1 MRRDRTLTQARVH
14 LLIARNVRRRFPQLS
29 ILSNHVFSQAFGD
42 YVRALCRD
50 PICESTIK
58 DYVQNVKIRE
68 LPDLFLRAGYHSM
81 RRSFA
86 KAVE

>member
-14 LLIARNVRRRFPQLS
+14 LLIARDMRRRFPQLS
-29 ILSNHVFSQAFGD
+29 ILSNHIFSKAFGD
-42 YVRALCRD
+42 YVRALRRD
-50 PICESTIK
+50 PICEATIK

-81 RRSFA
+81 RRCFA
-86 KAVE
+86 KPVE